1 MTLETLRALHAV
13 IGDAISTI
21 ESTYNAHSLDFPSL
35 DVPYYANTSL
45 ATKDQQRAEELRGDP
60 AVFGA
65 TNAIVAAC
73 GQLTAAVHKPFFSLI
88 DAAQGVSFRL
98 IVFPNLHLFNSY
110 TNSNC
115 SVV

>member
-45 ATKDQQRAEELRGDP
+45 ATKDQQRGEELRGDP
-60 AVFGA
+60 SVFGA

-88 DAAQGVSFRL
+88 EGAQGVSFRL
-98 IVFPNLHLFNSY
+98 NVFPSRYLATLY

-115 SVV
+115 SVF